1 LLHKAPNPS
10 PEVAGRQA
18 TGLAAVFLSLLGM
31 LLFAA
36 QAGGATPLGD
46 ALASTSATG
55 TQAVASATQPVR
67 TTTAGVEGA
76 TAPAT
81 KTIEQTSA
89 STLSTVAQATS
100 TSTSTAGQVVAQV
113 GATTTSAGQVVQ
125 QIGATT
131 SSADQVVRQL
141 DATAASAGQ
150 VVSQVGSGNDV
161 GKVVGTLAT
170 GAGEVTQASSAVTET
185 LHTGP
190 ASTGTVTET
199 SAAGPVAPGGN
210 GPRANG
216 PSGSSMHPLGAA
228 PLAGHAGPPAWTSDP
243 RLGLVPPSSSGTP
256 AGTRVDAGLRG
267 AQRRCAARGSCA
279 GARTSTGGASDL
291 LMLSASLP
299 PAALGLDRDPAFSA
313 SATGR
318 EFAPPLLPRPEPSP
332 TPGGIPLAGAAGSGF
347 AVALLLALS
356 LLLGAPPAMRRLR
369 LAGERWG
376 PAPLVLILERPD

>member
-1 LLHKAPNPS
+1 MLHKAPNPS
-10 PEVAGRQA
+10 PEVAGRQT
-18 TGLAAVFLSLLGM
+18 TGLAAVFLSVLGM

-36 QAGGATPLGD
+36 QAGGAVPLGD

-67 TTTAGVEGA
+67 TATGGVEGA

-81 KTIEQTSA
+81 KTIEQTSG
-89 STLSTVAQATS
+89 STLSTVAKATS
-100 TSTSTAGQVVAQV
+100 TSTSAAGQVVAQA
-113 GATTTSAGQVVQ
+113 GATTASAGQVVRQ
-125 QIGATT
+125 VGATT

-141 DATAASAGQ
+141 DATAASAGH
-150 VVSQVGSGNDV
+150 VVSQVGSGSDSV

-170 GAGEVTQASSAVTET
+170 GAGEVTQAGSAVTET

-190 ASTGTVTET
+190 AGTGTEP

-216 PSGSSMHPLGAA
+216 PSGPSVHPLGTA
-228 PLAGHAGPPAWTSDP
+228 PLAGHTGAPVWTSDP
-243 RLGLVPPSSSGTP
+243 RPGLAPPSSSGTP
-256 AGTRVDAGLRG
+256 AGMRVDAGLRG
-267 AQRRCAARGSCA
+267 AQRRCAARGSCI
-279 GARTSTGGASDL
+279 GALTSTGGASDL

-299 PAALGLDRDPAFSA
+299 PAALGLDRDPASSA

-318 EFAPPLLPRPEPSP
+318 EFAPPALPRPEPSP
-332 TPGGIPLAGAAGSGF
+332 TPGAIPAAAAAGSGF